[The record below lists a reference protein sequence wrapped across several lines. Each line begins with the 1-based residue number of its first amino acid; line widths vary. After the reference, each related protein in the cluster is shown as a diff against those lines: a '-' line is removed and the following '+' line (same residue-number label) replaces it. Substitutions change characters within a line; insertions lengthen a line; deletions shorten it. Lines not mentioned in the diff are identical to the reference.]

1 MNAVVAIHNT
11 LFTYKGSIKMSVSS
25 GLSGRYAKAIYELAE
40 EKKILTKIV
49 DDFISLKKLLEES
62 DSLSNLIKSPAISKS
77 DKQNSILKIL
87 NNAKVQKLTTKFF
100 GTLASNGRLIL
111 INEVIDDFLSEVSRI
126 NGEVKAE
133 VKSSFTL
140 DQDQQKKVVAAI
152 SEATGIKKIILS
164 TSVDESLIGGLIV
177 KIGSKMIDNSIKTK
191 LNRLEIAMRGT
202 N

>member
-1 MNAVVAIHNT
+1 
-11 LFTYKGSIKMSVSS
+11 MSVSS

-40 EKKILTKIV
+40 EKKIITKV
-49 DDFISLKKLLEES
+49 VNDFVKLKKLLEES

-87 NNAKVQKLTTKFF
+87 NKTKAQKLTIKFF
-100 GTLASNGRLIL
+100 GTLANNGRLTL
-111 INEVIDDFLSEVSRI
+111 INEVIEDFLLEVSRI

-133 VKSSFTL
+133 VTASFAL
-140 DQDQQKKVVAAI
+140 DEKQQKKVVSAI

-177 KIGSKMIDNSIKTK
+177 KIGSKMIDNSLKTK
-191 LNRLEIAMRGT
+191 LDRLEIAMRGT

>member
-1 MNAVVAIHNT
+1 
-11 LFTYKGSIKMSVSS
+11 MSVSS

-49 DDFISLKKLLEES
+49 DDFMKLQKLIKDNNSLCT
-62 DSLSNLIKSPAISKS
+62 LIKSPAISKS

-87 NNAKVQKLTTKFF
+87 NKAKSQKLTTKFF

-111 INEVIDDFLSEVSRI
+111 INEVIEDFLSMVSRI

-133 VKSSFTL
+133 ITSSFPL
-140 DQDQQKKVVAAI
+140 DQNQQKKVVSAI
-152 SEATGIKKIILS
+152 SEATGIKKIILL

-177 KIGSKMIDNSIKTK
+177 KIGSKMIDNSLKTK

>member
-1 MNAVVAIHNT
+1 
-11 LFTYKGSIKMSVSS
+11 MSVSS

-49 DDFISLKKLLEES
+49 DDFMKLKKLLEES

-87 NNAKVQKLTTKFF
+87 NKAKAQKLTTKFF
-100 GTLASNGRLIL
+100 GTLANNGRLTL
-111 INEVIDDFLSEVSRI
+111 INDVIDNFLSEVSRI
-126 NGEVKAE
+126 NGEVKVE
-133 VKSSFTL
+133 VISSFVL
-140 DQDQQKKVVAAI
+140 DQNQQKKVVSAI
-152 SEATGIKKIILS
+152 TEATGIKKIILS

-177 KIGSKMIDNSIKTK
+177 KIGSKMIDNSLKTK

>member
-1 MNAVVAIHNT
+1 
-11 LFTYKGSIKMSVSS
+11 MSVSS

-49 DDFISLKKLLEES
+49 DDFMKLKKLLEES
-62 DSLSNLIKSPAISKS
+62 DSFSNLIMSPAISKF
-77 DKQNSILKIL
+77 DKQNLILKIL
-87 NNAKVQKLTTKFF
+87 NKAKAQKLTTKFF
-100 GTLASNGRLIL
+100 GILANNGRLTL
-111 INEVIDDFLSEVSRI
+111 INEVIDNFLSEVSRI

-133 VKSSFTL
+133 VISSFVL
-140 DQDQQKKVVAAI
+140 DQNQQNKVVSAI
-152 SEATGIKKIILS
+152 TEATGIKKIILS

-177 KIGSKMIDNSIKTK
+177 KIGSKMIDNSLKTK

>member
-1 MNAVVAIHNT
+1 
-11 LFTYKGSIKMSVSS
+11 MSVSS

-49 DDFISLKKLLEES
+49 DDFMSLKKLLEES

-87 NNAKVQKLTTKFF
+87 NKTKAQELTTKFF
-100 GTLASNGRLIL
+100 GTLANNGRLTL
-111 INEVIDDFLSEVSRI
+111 INEVIDNFLSEVSRI

-133 VKSSFTL
+133 VISSFVL
-140 DQDQQKKVVAAI
+140 DENEQKKVVSAI
-152 SEATGIKKIILS
+152 TEATGINKIILS

-177 KIGSKMIDNSIKTK
+177 KIGSKMIDNSLKTK

>member
-1 MNAVVAIHNT
+1 
-11 LFTYKGSIKMSVSS
+11 MSVSS

-49 DDFISLKKLLEES
+49 DDFIKLKKLLEES
-62 DSLSNLIKSPAISKS
+62 DSLSNLIKSPVISKS
-77 DKQNSILKIL
+77 DKQNSIFKIL
-87 NNAKVQKLTTKFF
+87 NKAKAQKLTTKFF
-100 GTLASNGRLIL
+100 GTLVNNGRLTL
-111 INEVIDDFLSEVSRI
+111 INDVIDNFLSEVSRI

-133 VKSSFTL
+133 VISSFVL
-140 DQDQQKKVVAAI
+140 DQNQQKKVVSAI
-152 SEATGIKKIILS
+152 TEATGIKKIILS

-177 KIGSKMIDNSIKTK
+177 KIGSKMIDNSLKTK

>member
-1 MNAVVAIHNT
+1 
-11 LFTYKGSIKMSVSS
+11 MSVSS

-49 DDFISLKKLLEES
+49 DDFMKLKKLLKEN

-87 NNAKVQKLTTKFF
+87 NKVEAQKLTTKFF
-100 GTLASNGRLIL
+100 GTLANNGRLTL
-111 INEVIDDFLSEVSRI
+111 INDVIDNFLLEVSRI

-133 VKSSFTL
+133 VISSFVL
-140 DQDQQKKVVAAI
+140 DENEQKKVVSAI
-152 SEATGIKKIILS
+152 TEATGIKKIILS

-177 KIGSKMIDNSIKTK
+177 KIGSKMIDNSLKTK

>member
-1 MNAVVAIHNT
+1 
-11 LFTYKGSIKMSVSS
+11 MSVSS

-49 DDFISLKKLLEES
+49 DDFTSLKNLLEES
-62 DSLSNLIKSPAISKS
+62 DTLSNLIKSPAISKS
-77 DKQNSILKIL
+77 DKQNSIIKIL
-87 NNAKVQKLTTKFF
+87 DKAKAQKLTTKFF
-100 GTLASNGRLIL
+100 GTLANNGRLIL
-111 INEVIDDFLSEVSRI
+111 INEVIEDFLSVVSRI

-133 VKSSFTL
+133 VTSSFPL
-140 DQDQQKKVVAAI
+140 DQKQQKKVVSAI

-177 KIGSKMIDNSIKTK
+177 KIGSKMIDNSLKTK
-191 LNRLEIAMRGT
+191 LNRLEIAMRGR